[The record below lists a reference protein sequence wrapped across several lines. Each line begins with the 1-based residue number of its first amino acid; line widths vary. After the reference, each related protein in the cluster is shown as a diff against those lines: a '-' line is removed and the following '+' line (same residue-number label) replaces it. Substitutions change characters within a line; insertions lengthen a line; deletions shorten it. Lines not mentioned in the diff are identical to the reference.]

1 MLVMISDLL
10 NSDEVSLLCE
20 KMGHVSYVDGRV
32 TAGREARPVKRNKQV
47 DRTDPQLADMQKL
60 ITDRLMGNDLFR
72 MATRPKIVLPPMF
85 SRYEKGMEYGNHVDN
100 SIMRGVRTDVSV
112 TIFLSDPDQYEGGQL
127 VIDSPAGEHEV
138 KLPAGSAVT
147 YPTTSLHRV
156 APVVSGERLAA
167 VTWIRSFVRN
177 AADRETLFDLDT
189 ARHRL
194 FKMLGKTPEMDLLAK
209 TQSNLLRRWVED

>member
-1 MLVMISDLL
+1 MLVVITNLL
-10 NSDEVSLLCE
+10 NSNEAGLLCE
-20 KMGHVSYVDGRV
+20 KMRHAGYVDGRV
-32 TAGREARPVKRNKQV
+32 TAGREARPVKRNQQV
-47 DRTDPQLADMQKL
+47 ARTDPALADMQKL
-60 ITDRLMGNDLFR
+60 VTDRLMSNDLFR
-72 MATRPKIVLPPMF
+72 MAVRPKIILPPMF
-85 SRYEKGMEYGNHVDN
+85 SRYESGMEYGNHVDN

-127 VIDSPAGEHEV
+127 VMDSPGGEREV
-138 KLPAGSAVT
+138 KLPAGYAVT

-167 VTWIRSFVRN
+167 VTWVRSFVRN

-194 FKMLGKTPEMDLLAK
+194 FELLGKTPEMDLLAK

>member
-1 MLVMISDLL
+1 MLVVITNLL
-10 NSDEVSLLCE
+10 NSNEVSLLCE
-20 KMGHVSYVDGRV
+20 KMRHTRYVDGRV
-32 TAGREARPVKRNKQV
+32 TAGREARPVKRNQQV
-47 DRTDPQLADMQKL
+47 ERTDPQLADMQKL
-60 ITDRLMGNDLFR
+60 VTDRLMSNDLFR
-72 MATRPKIVLPPMF
+72 MAVRPKIVLPPMF
-85 SRYEKGMEYGNHVDN
+85 SRYEPGMEYGNHVDN

-127 VIDSPAGEHEV
+127 VMDSPGGEREV
-138 KLPAGSAVT
+138 KLPAGYAVT

-177 AADRETLFDLDT
+177 AADREMLFDLDT

-194 FKMLGKTPEMDLLAK
+194 FELLGKTPEMDLLAK